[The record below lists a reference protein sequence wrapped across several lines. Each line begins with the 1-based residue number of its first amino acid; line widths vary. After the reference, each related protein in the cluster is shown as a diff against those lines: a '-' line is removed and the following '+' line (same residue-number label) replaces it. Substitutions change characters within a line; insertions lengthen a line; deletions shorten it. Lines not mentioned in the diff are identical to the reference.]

1 MEVAKWTL
9 RSEAT
14 IFSRLGQ
21 FKFLSNVHR
30 SLSRASSG
38 LHQWM
43 LIVAWVNR
51 VGALEFK
58 FLPMLSLEAAPV
70 EVASCTLGE
79 SATFNRLGGQ
89 EVALALEFK
98 FLFNVDLEAGSGL
111 HQWRF
116 YSGLQWWSFQS
127 GN

>member
-1 MEVAKWTL
+1 M
-9 RSEAT
+9 
-14 IFSRLGQ
+14 LGLTELE
-21 FKFLSNVHR
+21 LSNLN
-30 SLSRASSG
+30 S
-38 LHQWM
+38 
-43 LIVAWVNR
+43 
-51 VGALEFK
+51 
-58 FLPMLSLEAAPV
+58 MLSLEAAPV
-70 EVASCTLGE
+70 CSSGGSILVCISGGCNLHCV
-79 SATFNRLGGQ
+79 TFNRLGGQ

>member
-1 MEVAKWTL
+1 MHRSLSTFNKLGVA
-9 RSEAT
+9 RG
-14 IFSRLGQ
+14 GQ

-30 SLSRASSG
+30 SLSLS
-38 LHQWM
+38 
-43 LIVAWVNR
+43 WVNR